1 MTNSKIIKPLGNG
14 KRKIL
19 SLDEAMAQIDAHQP
33 PKPQGPEKVKQ
44 VETLNGIYLVD
55 PNGVQK
61 YQNVKW
67 EPKVE
72 VSSLEYDH
80 NENRLRQDGWDRAP
94 SPQELFSL
102 LAAYYEGKFHDNTPF
117 RRLAESILASNGLFT
132 CHFCSIEES
141 QASTRLRVLEYV
153 SDIEWDSQKGYSFLG
168 SAHHKRVLSFDITG
182 LERQTAYCLETV
194 NIINPNL
201 IAYFFTREYKD
212 LPEQLQNLKMRLD
225 LFEDRRIGSLVFS
238 PKSNII
244 FACMFNNADS
254 LGVKEK

>member
-1 MTNSKIIKPLGNG
+1 MAKIIKPLDEG
-14 KRKIL
+14 KRRIL
-19 SLDEAMAQIDAHQP
+19 SLDEAMRQIDAHQP
-33 PKPQGPEKVKQ
+33 KPCPEKGKQ
-44 VETLNGIYLVD
+44 VETLDKMYIAD

-67 EPKVE
+67 EPKVK

-102 LAAYYEGKFHDNTPF
+102 LTAYYEGNFHDNTPF
-117 RRLAESILASNGLFT
+117 RHLAESILASNGLFT
-132 CHFCSIEES
+132 CHFCSIEEDR
-141 QASTRLRVLEYV
+141 ASTRLRVLEYV

-168 SAHHKRVLSFDITG
+168 SAHHKRVLSFKITG
-182 LERQTAYCLETV
+182 LERQTAYCLETIS
-194 NIINPNL
+194 IINPNL
-201 IAYFFTREYKD
+201 VAYLFTREYKD

-225 LFEDRRIGSLVFS
+225 LPEDRIIGSLVFS

-244 FACMFNNADS
+244 LARLFSNADS